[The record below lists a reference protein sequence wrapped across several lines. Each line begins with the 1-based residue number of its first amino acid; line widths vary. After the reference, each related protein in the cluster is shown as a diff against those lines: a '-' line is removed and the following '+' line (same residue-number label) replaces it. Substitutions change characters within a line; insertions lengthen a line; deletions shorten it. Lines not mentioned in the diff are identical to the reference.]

1 LNAPGI
7 LLVEADVLVRS
18 PLADY
23 LRECG
28 YRVFEADDTGEARRL
43 LGAHDA
49 AIDVVLADASG
60 MDGSGFALAA
70 WIRENHRETDVILT
84 GAVERAVR
92 KAADLCEDGPELR
105 KPYDHR
111 LVLDRI
117 KRLIAT
123 RNRNQG

>member
-1 LNAPGI
+1 VTPPTV

-28 YRVFEADDTGEARRL
+28 YRVLEARDTAEARQL
-43 LGAHDA
+43 LGKPEEDV
-49 AIDVVLADASG
+49 DVVLIEAQG
-60 MDGSGFALAA
+60 QGETGFAFAA
-70 WIRENHRETDVILT
+70 WIREHRPQTEVILT
-84 GAVERAVR
+84 GAVEHATR

-117 KRLIAT
+117 KRLIAA
-123 RNRNQG
+123 RDRRGR